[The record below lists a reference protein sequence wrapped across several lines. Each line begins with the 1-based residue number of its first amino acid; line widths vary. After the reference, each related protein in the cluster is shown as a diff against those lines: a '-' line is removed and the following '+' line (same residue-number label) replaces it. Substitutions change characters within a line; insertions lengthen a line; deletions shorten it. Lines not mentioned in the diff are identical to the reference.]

1 MARAVVSGAAALSP
15 ATRSPRA
22 VVAAPRPPRRAS
34 VVAPRA
40 HAVRAPPLEPAR
52 RDRVVVRAGD
62 SEPESLFQKEKAFIP
77 RKKTTCRHRPRRSTP
92 VGLSAPNASV
102 DFGRVDAA
110 AVSQVGKLLFFL
122 LPFALGVV
130 DWINPELL
138 HWF

>member
-1 MARAVVSGAAALSP
+1 MARAVLSGALLFCCAAALSP

-62 SEPESLFQKEKAFIP
+62 SEPESLFQKEK
-77 RKKTTCRHRPRRSTP
+77 
-92 VGLSAPNASV
+92 
-102 DFGRVDAA
+102 
-110 AVSQVGKLLFFL
+110 VGKLLFFL